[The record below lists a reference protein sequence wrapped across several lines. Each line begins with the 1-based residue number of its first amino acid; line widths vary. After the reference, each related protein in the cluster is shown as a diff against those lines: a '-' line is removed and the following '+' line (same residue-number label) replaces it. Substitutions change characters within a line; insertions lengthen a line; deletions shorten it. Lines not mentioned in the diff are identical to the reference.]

1 MSRHVLDDSDI
12 PIESR
17 DQLVRAL
24 ESGGKPRDKWRV
36 GTEHEK
42 FGFTATGLRPVAYEG
57 TQGIRQLL
65 EAMAGMLGWQIV
77 EESGNPI
84 GLVDPI
90 GLGAISLEPGG
101 QFELSGAPFDNV
113 HQTCRE
119 LNAHLAQLRECADP
133 LGISFLGIGFSPIWT
148 LDETPRM
155 PKSRYGIMRDYM
167 PKVGTLG
174 RDMMFRT
181 CTVQAN
187 LDFGDEADMRRKM
200 RVATALQ
207 PIATAL
213 FANSPFTDGKP
224 NGFLSYRAEVWR
236 HTDADRTGILPFVFE
251 PGFGF
256 ESYVDWA
263 LDVPMYFLRRG
274 GLLHEAGGASFRDL
288 LDGRL
293 TTLPG
298 GQATMSDW
306 NLHLSTLFPEV
317 RLKNFLE
324 VRGADAGPWRRVCA
338 LPAFWVGLLYE
349 DDVLDEAFQLVK
361 SWTAAEVDELRGAV
375 PKTGLSAV
383 MKGEDVRDI
392 ARRVLDLS
400 SEGLRRRA
408 RFGRSGADER
418 TYLSGLEETV
428 SVGKTPA
435 ERLIEEYRGE
445 WEGDITQLF
454 RRYAY

>member
-1 MSRHVLDDSDI
+1 MPRHISDDNDI

-17 DQLVRAL
+17 DQLVGAL

-42 FGFTATGLRPVAYEG
+42 FGFTSNGLRPVAYEG
-57 TQGIRQLL
+57 AQGIRQLL
-65 EAMAGMLGWQIV
+65 EAMAGMLGWQTV

-84 GLVDPI
+84 GLVDPV
-90 GLGAISLEPGG
+90 GHGAISLEPGG
-101 QFELSGAPFDNV
+101 QFELSGAPFDSV

-119 LNAHLAQLRECADP
+119 LNMHLAQLRECADP
-133 LGISFLGIGFSPIWT
+133 LGISFLGVGFSPIWS
-148 LDETPRM
+148 LDETPQM

-200 RVATALQ
+200 RVAMALQ

-213 FANSPFTDGKP
+213 FANSPFADGKP

-263 LDVPMYFLRRG
+263 LDVPMYFVQRG
-274 GLLHEAGGASFRDL
+274 GVLHEASGAPFRDL
-288 LDGRL
+288 LEGRL
-293 TTLPG
+293 PALPG
-298 GQATMSDW
+298 VQATMADW

-324 VRGADAGPWRRVCA
+324 VRGADAGPWRSVCA
-338 LPAFWVGLLYE
+338 LPAFWVGLLY
-349 DDVLDEAFQLVK
+349 DADVLDEAYQLVK
-361 SWTAAEVDELRGAV
+361 GWTAAEVDELRCSV
-375 PKTGLSAV
+375 PRRGFHAE
-383 MKGEDVRDI
+383 MKGKTVLEI

-428 SVGKTPA
+428 SMGKTPA
-435 ERLIEEYRGE
+435 ERLLEEYRGE
-445 WEGDITQLF
+445 WDGDITQLF